1 MVFPLVAESSE
12 ELLARMRAVE
22 VELVEAGGEASL
34 TEDQVTLLLED
45 RGELEEA
52 EAEDLRSQLSKPTL
66 LFVFRNVSGDINKGS
81 YYLCMINN
89 EYEDRYDWNIFRPVP
104 PG

>member
-12 ELLARMRAVE
+12 EILARMRAVE
-22 VELVEAGGEASL
+22 VELVEAGVEASL

-81 YYLCMINN
+81 YYLCMMNN

>member
-1 MVFPLVAESSE
+1 MFPLVAESSE
-12 ELLARMRAVE
+12 EIVARMRAVE
-22 VELVEAGGEASL
+22 VELVEAGVEASL

-52 EAEDLRSQLSKPTL
+52 EAEDLRAQLSKPTL

-81 YYLCMINN
+81 YH
-89 EYEDRYDWNIFRPVP
+89 DA
-104 PG
+104 

>member
-12 ELLARMRAVE
+12 EMLARMRAVE
-22 VELVEAGGEASL
+22 VELVEAGVEASL

-45 RGELEEA
+45 RGELEES

>member
-12 ELLARMRAVE
+12 EIVARMRAVE
-22 VELVEAGGEASL
+22 VELVEAGVETSL

-52 EAEDLRSQLSKPTL
+52 EAEDLRAQLSKPTL

-81 YYLCMINN
+81 
-89 EYEDRYDWNIFRPVP
+89 F
-104 PG
+104 

>member
-12 ELLARMRAVE
+12 EILARMRAVE
-22 VELVEAGGEASL
+22 VELVEAGVEASL

-89 EYEDRYDWNIFRPVP
+89 EYKDRYDWNISRPVP

>member
-1 MVFPLVAESSE
+1 MVVFPLVAESSE
-12 ELLARMRAVE
+12 EIVARMRAVE
-22 VELVEAGGEASL
+22 VELVEAGVETSL

-52 EAEDLRSQLSKPTL
+52 EAEDLRAQLSKPTL

-81 YYLCMINN
+81 H
-89 EYEDRYDWNIFRPVP
+89 YDA
-104 PG
+104 

>member
-1 MVFPLVAESSE
+1 MAESSE

-22 VELVEAGGEASL
+22 VELVEAGVEASL

>member
-12 ELLARMRAVE
+12 EIVARMRAVE
-22 VELVEAGGEASL
+22 VELVEAGVETSL

-52 EAEDLRSQLSKPTL
+52 EAEDLRAQLSKPTL
-66 LFVFRNVSGDINKGS
+66 LFVFRNVSGDINKGW
-81 YYLCMINN
+81 YH
-89 EYEDRYDWNIFRPVP
+89 DA
-104 PG
+104 

>member
-12 ELLARMRAVE
+12 EIVARMRAVE
-22 VELVEAGGEASL
+22 VELVEAGVEASL

-52 EAEDLRSQLSKPTL
+52 EAEDLRAQLSKPTL

-81 YYLCMINN
+81 
-89 EYEDRYDWNIFRPVP
+89 F
-104 PG
+104 

>member
-12 ELLARMRAVE
+12 EIVARMRAVE
-22 VELVEAGGEASL
+22 VELVEAGVETSL

-66 LFVFRNVSGDINKGS
+66 LFVFRNISGDINKGS
-81 YYLCMINN
+81 YH
-89 EYEDRYDWNIFRPVP
+89 DA
-104 PG
+104 

>member
-1 MVFPLVAESSE
+1 MAESSE
-12 ELLARMRAVE
+12 EIVARMRAVE
-22 VELVEAGGEASL
+22 VELVEAGVEASL

-52 EAEDLRSQLSKPTL
+52 EAEDLRAQLSKPTL

-81 YYLCMINN
+81 YYNA
-89 EYEDRYDWNIFRPVP
+89 
-104 PG
+104 

>member
-12 ELLARMRAVE
+12 EIVARMRAVE
-22 VELVEAGGEASL
+22 VELVEAGVETSL

-52 EAEDLRSQLSKPTL
+52 EAEDLRAQLSKPTL

-81 YYLCMINN
+81 YY
-89 EYEDRYDWNIFRPVP
+89 
-104 PG
+104 G

>member
-1 MVFPLVAESSE
+1 MVVFPLVAESSE
-12 ELLARMRAVE
+12 EIVARMRAVE
-22 VELVEAGGEASL
+22 VELVEAGVEASL

-52 EAEDLRSQLSKPTL
+52 EAEDLRAQLSKPTL

-81 YYLCMINN
+81 YH
-89 EYEDRYDWNIFRPVP
+89 DA
-104 PG
+104 

>member
-12 ELLARMRAVE
+12 EMLARMRAVE
-22 VELVEAGGEASL
+22 VELVEAGVEASL

-89 EYEDRYDWNIFRPVP
+89 EYEDRYDWNISRPVP

>member
-12 ELLARMRAVE
+12 EMLARMRAVE
-22 VELVEAGGEASL
+22 VELVEAGVEASL

-81 YYLCMINN
+81 YYLCMMNN

>member
-12 ELLARMRAVE
+12 EILARMRAVE
-22 VELVEAGGEASL
+22 VELVEAGVEASL

-89 EYEDRYDWNIFRPVP
+89 EYEDRYDWNISRPVP

>member
-12 ELLARMRAVE
+12 EILARMRAVE
-22 VELVEAGGEASL
+22 VELVEAGVEASL

>member
-1 MVFPLVAESSE
+1 MFPLVAESSE
-12 ELLARMRAVE
+12 EIVARMRAVE
-22 VELVEAGGEASL
+22 VELVEAGVETSL

-52 EAEDLRSQLSKPTL
+52 EAEDLRAQLSKPTL

-81 YYLCMINN
+81 YHDAY
-89 EYEDRYDWNIFRPVP
+89 EYEDDYNWNISRPVP

>member
-1 MVFPLVAESSE
+1 MVVFPLVAESSE
-12 ELLARMRAVE
+12 EIVARMRAVE
-22 VELVEAGGEASL
+22 VELVEAGVETSL

-52 EAEDLRSQLSKPTL
+52 EAEDLRAQLSKPTL

-81 YYLCMINN
+81 YH
-89 EYEDRYDWNIFRPVP
+89 
-104 PG
+104 G

>member
-1 MVFPLVAESSE
+1 MVVFPLVAESSE
-12 ELLARMRAVE
+12 EIVARMRAVE
-22 VELVEAGGEASL
+22 VELVEAGVETSL

-52 EAEDLRSQLSKPTL
+52 EAEDLRAQLSKPTL

-81 YYLCMINN
+81 YH
-89 EYEDRYDWNIFRPVP
+89 DA
-104 PG
+104 

>member
-12 ELLARMRAVE
+12 EIVARMRAVE
-22 VELVEAGGEASL
+22 VELVEAGVETSL

-52 EAEDLRSQLSKPTL
+52 EAEDLRAQLSKPTL

-81 YYLCMINN
+81 YH
-89 EYEDRYDWNIFRPVP
+89 DA
-104 PG
+104 

>member
-12 ELLARMRAVE
+12 EMLARMRAVE

>member
-12 ELLARMRAVE
+12 EIVARMRAVE
-22 VELVEAGGEASL
+22 VELVEAGVEASL

-52 EAEDLRSQLSKPTL
+52 EAEDLRAQLSKPTL

-81 YYLCMINN
+81 YY
-89 EYEDRYDWNIFRPVP
+89 
-104 PG
+104 G

>member
-22 VELVEAGGEASL
+22 VELVEAGVEASL

>member
-12 ELLARMRAVE
+12 EMLARMRAVE
-22 VELVEAGGEASL
+22 VELVEAGVEASL

>member
-1 MVFPLVAESSE
+1 MVVFPLVAESSE
-12 ELLARMRAVE
+12 EIVARMRAVE
-22 VELVEAGGEASL
+22 VELVEAGVETSL

-52 EAEDLRSQLSKPTL
+52 EAEDLRAQLSKPTL

-81 YYLCMINN
+81 HHNA
-89 EYEDRYDWNIFRPVP
+89 
-104 PG
+104 

>member
-22 VELVEAGGEASL
+22 VELVEAGVEASL

-89 EYEDRYDWNIFRPVP
+89 EYEDRYDWNISRPVP

>member
-1 MVFPLVAESSE
+1 MVVFPLVAESSE
-12 ELLARMRAVE
+12 EIVARMRAVE
-22 VELVEAGGEASL
+22 VELVEAGVETSL

-52 EAEDLRSQLSKPTL
+52 EAEDLRAQLSKPTL

-81 YYLCMINN
+81 YH
-89 EYEDRYDWNIFRPVP
+89 
-104 PG
+104 GT

>member
-12 ELLARMRAVE
+12 EIVARMRAVE
-22 VELVEAGGEASL
+22 VELVEAGVETSL

-52 EAEDLRSQLSKPTL
+52 EAEDLRAQLSKPTL

-81 YYLCMINN
+81 YH
-89 EYEDRYDWNIFRPVP
+89 
-104 PG
+104 GT

>member
-12 ELLARMRAVE
+12 EIVARMRAVE
-22 VELVEAGGEASL
+22 VELVEAGVEASL

-52 EAEDLRSQLSKPTL
+52 EAEDLRAQLSKPTL

-81 YYLCMINN
+81 YH
-89 EYEDRYDWNIFRPVP
+89 
-104 PG
+104 G

>member
-12 ELLARMRAVE
+12 EIVARMRAVE
-22 VELVEAGGEASL
+22 VELVEAGVETSL

-52 EAEDLRSQLSKPTL
+52 EAEDLRAQLSKPTL

-81 YYLCMINN
+81 YHEIMMH
-89 EYEDRYDWNIFRPVP
+89 DK
-104 PG
+104 

>member
-12 ELLARMRAVE
+12 EIVARMRAVE
-22 VELVEAGGEASL
+22 VELVEAGVEASL

-52 EAEDLRSQLSKPTL
+52 EAEDLRAQLSKPTL

-81 YYLCMINN
+81 H
-89 EYEDRYDWNIFRPVP
+89 YDA
-104 PG
+104 

>member
-12 ELLARMRAVE
+12 EIVARMRAVE
-22 VELVEAGGEASL
+22 VELVEAGVETSL

-52 EAEDLRSQLSKPTL
+52 EAEDLRAQLSKPTL

-81 YYLCMINN
+81 H
-89 EYEDRYDWNIFRPVP
+89 YDA
-104 PG
+104 

>member
-12 ELLARMRAVE
+12 EIVARMRAVE
-22 VELVEAGGEASL
+22 VELVEAGVETSL

-52 EAEDLRSQLSKPTL
+52 EAEDLRAQLSKPTL

-81 YYLCMINN
+81 YH
-89 EYEDRYDWNIFRPVP
+89 
-104 PG
+104 G

>member
-12 ELLARMRAVE
+12 EIVARMRAVE
-22 VELVEAGGEASL
+22 VELVEAGVEASL

-52 EAEDLRSQLSKPTL
+52 EAEDLRAQLSKPTL

-81 YYLCMINN
+81 YH
-89 EYEDRYDWNIFRPVP
+89 DA
-104 PG
+104 

>member
-22 VELVEAGGEASL
+22 VELVEAGVEASL

-81 YYLCMINN
+81 YYLCMMNN